1 VSSSSSSQELDTTYI
16 PESLFAIFVP
26 TFVFGLVV
34 QNSTLSETNANVTV
48 SCQTERIHGRYEFI
62 PFECGNSN
70 GEECLNWVVFLSRM
84 NCGDNHPAP
93 IMAEVTIL
101 TPNNVRKR
109 HHHQHQQQQDVL
121 MMSSLS
127 DDFARQLSSSSS
139 PLVAVDGRMTDDN
152 DDHQHFEDEPTLQ
165 SPSAS
170 GAQHLDVI
178 ISAGGHQQSDDT
190 GTAQQRHSS
199 ADKGCHYSDDE
210 DDDEDD
216 DEEEE
221 EHEEEQ
227 DALVRASRLSRRHS
241 SAGAVP
247 MSLTVLPSNVFTDVY
262 KGGTSVTGRGLVRE
276 RSAPTRRCRI
286 EEEQQQQQPRN
297 QSATSSARP
306 AGAINNN
313 VAGNWLN
320 VPGAADSSGKKKN
333 KTASSGRNNVS
344 IERLEL
350 VPASPMRNK
359 SPSGALGSLA
369 APGRRLQQNNSFGGT
384 ASELL
389 HHRPSNPSLESSA
402 GQTSTNKES
411 LRHHR
416 PSSTSQ
422 HHHVRSQ
429 SVRVAPR
436 STTTTTTTTSNRN
449 NNISSSINQPK
460 LLADY
465 NSVQQHQQSIKVRPR
480 GTSLPGTNRVDPA
493 TTAINAEEQ
502 QQQQQHYYG
511 NNQQTVGGEGDEAD
525 YYLLR
530 HFIVHGKSNKVV
542 NRGDSFR
549 RSLRSHKQQQQQS
562 GGAISQHS
570 STSSIRYT

>member
-1 VSSSSSSQELDTTYI
+1 
-16 PESLFAIFVP
+16 
-26 TFVFGLVV
+26 
-34 QNSTLSETNANVTV
+34 
-48 SCQTERIHGRYEFI
+48 
-62 PFECGNSN
+62 
-70 GEECLNWVVFLSRM
+70 
-84 NCGDNHPAP
+84 
-93 IMAEVTIL
+93 MAEVTIL
-101 TPNNVRKR
+101 TPNNVGKR
-109 HHHQHQQQQDVL
+109 HQQQQQDVL

-139 PLVAVDGRMTDDN
+139 PLVAVDGRMADNN

-190 GTAQQRHSS
+190 GMAQQRHSP
-199 ADKGCHYSDDE
+199 ADKSCHYSDGE

-216 DEEEE
+216 DEEEEE

-247 MSLTVLPSNVFTDVY
+247 MSLTVSPSNVFTDVY
-262 KGGTSVTGRGLVRE
+262 QGGTSVTGRGLVRE

-286 EEEQQQQQPRN
+286 EEEQPRN

-306 AGAINNN
+306 AAGAINNN

-350 VPASPMRNK
+350 VPAAGPMRNK

-436 STTTTTTTTSNRN
+436 STTTTTTSNRN

-480 GTSLPGTNRVDPA
+480 GTSLPGTNRFDPASA

-502 QQQQQHYYG
+502 QQQQQQHYYG
-511 NNQQTVGGEGDEAD
+511 INQQTVGGEGDEAD